1 MISSEFLDPELLVGV
16 AEDVV
21 PVKVAVAVCV
31 LEGIFEMLLEV

>member
-21 PVKVAVAVCV
+21 LGRVAVVVCV
-31 LEGIFEMLLEV
+31 LEGRSEMLSEV